1 MELTIFCKT
10 MKKKDGG
17 TYPRY
22 ISRLSKKN
30 GEEVSFAV
38 KFEQEAGQPKPE
50 NCPCIINVEKE
61 DASYS
66 EKKKTR
72 DNGSTVI
79 QREMYIKKWSKLDK
93 EWVDNSMDAFC

>member
-22 ISRLSKKN
+22 ISRLTKKN

-50 NCPCIINVEKE
+50 NCPCIISVEKE

-79 QREMYIKKWSKLDK
+79 QREMFIKKWSKTDK